1 MLEWAPQMAPTNTS
15 VLRKVTVASCF
26 SWRVSKISNLVWPR
40 LLSNWYLYT
49 KSQSIR
55 FCRNPLRV
63 EPVFPT
69 TLWLSLIQAPFKAR
83 RSRGSSSQ
91 CRAPNLENVMWGL
104 VPLFL
109 GENLC
114 NCDYPPICGS
124 PIWVLTPLYLHP
136 SYLSHC
142 GSFFI
147 ALVVE
152 NLFCLSSVHSHQ

>member
-1 MLEWAPQMAPTNTS
+1 MATTNIS
-15 VLRKVTVASCF
+15 VLGKVTVASCF
-26 SWRVSKISNLVWPR
+26 SWRLSKISHLVWPG
-40 LLSNWYLYT
+40 LLSNWCFYT

-55 FCRNPLRV
+55 FCGSPLRV

-69 TLWLSLIQAPFKAR
+69 TLWLSHIQVSFKAR
-83 RSRGSSSQ
+83 RSRGSSPQ
-91 CRAPNLENVMWGL
+91 CRTPDLENL
-104 VPLFL
+104 VWSLLPLFL
-109 GENLC
+109 GKNLC

-124 PIWVLTPLYLHP
+124 PLWVLTPLYLHP

-152 NLFCLSSVHSHQ
+152 NLFCLSLGHSHQ